1 MSVVTRLQS
10 GTGQHLFYV
19 LRITGL
25 PYYFCSAHNPFSA
38 TEFGASALA
47 LPSGYTAVGGMGLP
61 DETLTQEITD
71 IVGGVASA
79 ERIKLNLRDF
89 QASDSGG
96 QYQVL
101 ARLFS
106 PGVAT
111 STPGGYFE
119 LMSDI
124 PASHDAGDTVSLR
137 SGTVTPANN
146 YYTVGAETL
155 RLESFGAPS
164 AGISTG
170 TIVGDRNRFP
180 CSSVYPVTPNHRVVR
195 DELDGGALGRNV
207 LVTPYSAPFSMV
219 GRSAALYIG
228 ALDANGAPVPEADW
242 QLRLLGRIK
251 GVRDAGGAI
260 YEVEIESIVSDLK
273 GDLVAPGLGLARI
286 GDDQIFL
293 PAGTRLRDGRNPWLE
308 CDLMLGQA
316 GAAQF
321 RTVPIRI
328 DDTGVVDSRY
338 TLEDLIQ
345 RINHAIALKASFFGG
360 NLNMIPHCTT
370 DVGDDG
376 LIHVVFWAYRY
387 TDAVG
392 FTMMRFSG
400 DSASFL
406 NALGFELN
414 DVGAVEFE
422 LSEELPVVS
431 TDTLIKGI
439 NRAVASRPA
448 PSVFIPVAQ
457 SALSGPCR
465 FEVRGMDG
473 STSQHFFTDQGDG
486 RAFVQFGDGTIVKI
500 SATDTTDG
508 PLKLTTG
515 PRWRWS
521 MGRRELVD
529 AESPPPFYYVG
540 IDGKATVRQVV
551 VAGNRDEDTDA
562 GLLVGRLIASHDE
575 GSALDD
581 LNYYPEGVGLGW
593 NRIIDGDSIRAIS
606 SYGRSWPREYIVTS
620 KTKMDE
626 ILPALLKVYGL
637 AVVWDPETSRVVFRP
652 LRFPTAAN
660 AHNIS
665 LSDSNRTRVDDET
678 TRVIDASNVRTSWL
692 LKWGWDW
699 VEGKFTS
706 TDINIIDNTVAST
719 GVAEKPENIEDK
731 TLWIKGN
738 DDAFKYL
745 GELFARGFLYQQPW
759 LRCSRTLGRVGLTL
773 APGTY
778 HLIVDRNLVN
788 PFTGRRGVTAADRLY
803 GMLISVTGNPASPD
817 KGTCTFLLNQYRKS
831 GLFRSW
837 SPCGLVDY
845 DAAGHGYNTGTGVLT
860 MARRYSSHATNH
872 DGYDFDVGDTVRLIA
887 WNASETALVYDETAT
902 ILAAATDGSTLTV
915 ASGLPAI
922 GTDVEVLVVLRE
934 YVNATA
940 ARQGEIAFQ
949 GDASTMII
957 EGTAGAELH
966 RWA

>member
-1 MSVVTRLQS
+1 MSIVTRLQS
-10 GTGQHLFYV
+10 GFGEHLFYV
-19 LRITGL
+19 LKVTGL
-25 PYYFCSAHNPFSA
+25 PYYFCAAHNPFSA
-38 TEFGASALA
+38 VAFGASALTI
-47 LPSGYTAVGGMGLP
+47 PSGYTAVGGMGLP

-71 IVGGVASA
+71 IVGGVAST
-79 ERIKLNLRDF
+79 ERIKLKLIDF
-89 QASDSGG
+89 QGSDSGG

-124 PASHDAGDTVSLR
+124 PASLGAGGAVSLR

-146 YYTVGAETL
+146 YYTFGAETL
-155 RLESFGAPS
+155 RVESFGAPV

-180 CSSVYPVTPNHRVVR
+180 CSSIYPVTPAHRVVR
-195 DELDGGALGRNV
+195 DEIDGGALGRNV

-228 ALDANGAPVPEADW
+228 ALDSNGAPVPEAEW

-251 GVRDAGGAI
+251 GVGDAGGAT
-260 YEVEIESIVSDLK
+260 YEIEIESIVDDLK
-273 GDLVAPGLGLARI
+273 GALVAPGLGIARI
-286 GDDQIFL
+286 ADDQIFL
-293 PAGTRLRDGRNPWLE
+293 PAGMMLRSGRNPWLE
-308 CDLMLGQA
+308 CDLAVGRPES
-316 GAAQF
+316 AQF
-321 RTVPIRI
+321 WKTSVRL
-328 DDTGVVDSRY
+328 DATGVVDSRY
-338 TLEDLIQ
+338 TLEDLIR
-345 RINHAIALKASFFGG
+345 RINDALAAAAGFLRGDPILPRCG
-360 NLNMIPHCTT
+360 TA
-370 DVGDDG
+370 VGDDG
-376 LIHVVFWAYRY
+376 LLHVVFWAYGHAGSANVANIR
-387 TDAVG
+387 
-392 FTMMRFSG
+392 FTG
-400 DSASFL
+400 DSFSFL
-406 NALGFELN
+406 NALGFEPN
-414 DVGAVEFE
+414 EVGVVDFE
-422 LSEELPVVS
+422 VSENAEPET
-431 TDTLIKGI
+431 TDQFLLGVR
-439 NRAVASRPA
+439 RATAPRPA

-457 SALSGPCR
+457 SAASGPCR
-465 FEVRGMDG
+465 FEVRGMDR

-486 RAFVQFGDGTIVKI
+486 RAFVQFGDGGVIKLN
-500 SATDTTDG
+500 ATDTTDG

-521 MGRRELVD
+521 MGRKEMVD
-529 AESPPPFYYVG
+529 ADSLPPYYYVG
-540 IDGKATVRQVV
+540 LNAKATVSQVV

-575 GSALDD
+575 SSAIDD

-593 NRIIDGDSIRAIS
+593 NRIIDSDSIRAIS

-699 VEGKFTS
+699 VEDKFTS
-706 TDINIIDNTVAST
+706 SDINIIDNTVAST
-719 GVAEKPENIEDK
+719 GIAEKPEKIEDK

-738 DDAFKYL
+738 DDAFTYL
-745 GELFARGFLYQQPW
+745 AELFARGFLYQQPW
-759 LRCSRTLGRVGLTL
+759 LRCARTLGRFGLTL

-803 GMLISVTGNPASPD
+803 GMLISVSSNPASPD

-845 DAAGHGYNTGTGVLT
+845 DAADHGYDTATGVVT
-860 MARRYSSHATNH
+860 MARRYSSHATFH
-872 DGYDFDVGDTVRLIA
+872 DGYDFVVGDTVRLMA
-887 WNASETALVYDETAT
+887 WNASETALAYDETT
-902 ILAAATDGSTLTV
+902 TVLAVAADGSTVTV

-922 GTDVEVLVVLRE
+922 GTDVEVLLVLQD
-934 YVNATA
+934 YANATA
-940 ARQGEIAFQ
+940 ARQSEIAFQ
-949 GDASTMII
+949 GDASTMLI
-957 EGTAGAELH
+957 EAVAGAELH